1 MAAATQRPNKITFS
15 NVQRI
20 DDRTYKFTV
29 SPIHVTYANTLR
41 RLILTGIKSVG
52 FRADMTTE
60 GTTTDVK
67 VIKNDTPMTNE
78 MLAHRI
84 GLLPINIKN
93 PSVWDSDRYRFELKV
108 TCPPHKMMDVC
119 AGDFKVYEK
128 KIGTDGQEYEEE
140 LSTNL
145 FFPPDPVTGDTC
157 LIATLRSDDHPQEI
171 HIVAKATT
179 GTGRENARFIPVSQ
193 CSYMYTLDTDED
205 RRKEMFNNWMQN
217 AKKASD
223 LEEDSPKYQAY
234 LREFNTM
241 EVSRCYLMDDTGEPY
256 SFDFT
261 IETVGVLDVPY
272 IVQAACE
279 FGAVMCDRFSN
290 VATDT
295 KLDTTPELSIS
306 KTETS
311 VIGWDFLFKGHDHT
325 LGNLLQ
331 TWLEQHHMENGDATP
346 TIIYTGYS
354 VPHPLRDEM
363 ILRIGVAD
371 KTRDGTAIP
380 IKEGV
385 AREALSAAS
394 RGCAELFR
402 SIRGAWLSSQG
413 IAAPVMQPAV
423 SAPKKKAAPLRRSTP
438 SK

>member
-1 MAAATQRPNKITFS
+1 MATATQPPNKIAFS
-15 NVQRI
+15 NVQRV

-41 RLILTGIKSVG
+41 RLIMTGIKSVG
-52 FRADMTTE
+52 FRADMTRD

-84 GLLPINIKN
+84 GLLPVNIKN
-93 PSVWDSDRYRFELKV
+93 PSAWDPERYRFELKV
-108 TCPPHKMMDVC
+108 ICEPHKIMDVC

-128 KIGTDGQEYEEE
+128 KMGTDGQEYEEE
-140 LSTNL
+140 LPTNA

-157 LIATLRSDDHPQEI
+157 LIATLRSDEYPQEI
-171 HIVAKATT
+171 HLVAKATV

-193 CSYMYTLDTDED
+193 CSYTYTLDTDED
-205 RRKEMFNNWMQN
+205 RRKEMFETWLQN
-217 AKKASD
+217 AKKAYD

-234 LREFNTM
+234 WREFNTM
-241 EVSRCYLMDDTGEPY
+241 EVSRCYLMDETGEPY

-261 IETVGVLDVPY
+261 IETVGVLDIPY

-279 FGAVMCDRFSN
+279 IGAVMCDRFTN

-306 KTETS
+306 KSETA

-331 TWLEQHHMENGDATP
+331 TWLEQHHMEDGDANPKIT
-346 TIIYTGYS
+346 YAGYS

-371 KTRDGTAIP
+371 KTQDGTSIP
-380 IKEGV
+380 VKEGI

-394 RGCAELFR
+394 RGCADLFR
-402 SIRGAWLSSQG
+402 SIRAAWLSSQG
-413 IAAPVMQPAV
+413 IAASTMASTP
-423 SAPKKKAAPLRRSTP
+423 SIKKKAASTKSRTTS

>member
-1 MAAATQRPNKITFS
+1 MAAITQPPNKITFS
-15 NVQRI
+15 NVQRV

-41 RLILTGIKSVG
+41 RLIMTGVKTVG
-52 FRADMTTE
+52 FRGDMTRD

-93 PSVWDSDRYRFELKV
+93 PSMWDSERYRFELKV
-108 TCPPHKMMDVC
+108 RCEPHKMLDVC
-119 AGDFKVYEK
+119 AGDFKVFEK
-128 KIGTDGQEYEEE
+128 KIGTDGIEYEEE
-140 LSTNL
+140 LPTNN
-145 FFPPDPVTGDTC
+145 FFPPDPTTGDTC
-157 LIATLRSDDHPQEI
+157 LIATLRSDEHAQEI
-171 HIVAKATT
+171 HVIAKATT

-193 CSYMYTLDTDED
+193 CSYIYTLDTDED
-205 RRKEMFNNWMQN
+205 RRKEMFENWLNN
-217 AKKASD
+217 AKKAYD
-223 LEEDSPKYQAY
+223 LEEGSPKYQAY
-234 LREFNTM
+234 WREFNTM
-241 EVSRCYLMDDTGEPY
+241 EVSRCYLMDSTGEPY

-272 IVQAACE
+272 IIQAACE
-279 FGAVMCDRFSN
+279 IGAVMCDRYSN
-290 VATDT
+290 VATDV

-306 KTETS
+306 KSETA
-311 VIGWDFLFKGHDHT
+311 VIGWDFLFKGNDHT

-331 TWLEQHHMENGDATP
+331 TWLEQHHMEDGDATP
-346 TIIYTGYS
+346 TITYAGYS

-371 KTRDGTAIP
+371 KTKDGTPIP
-380 IKEGV
+380 VKEGS
-385 AREALSAAS
+385 AREALSAAA

-402 SIRGAWLSSQG
+402 SIRAAWLSSQG
-413 IAAPVMQPAV
+413 IAAPAMPPTAT
-423 SAPKKKAAPLRRSTP
+423 APKKKAAPVRRVTP